1 MVKQFLSCIAILALA
16 SCGGA
21 GGSMASAPPPVSAPG
36 TPSTNLPTQ
45 NIVYANGQRLDLF
58 IPAANIRRTAMI
70 FVHGGGFTGGD
81 KKDLAGHAKL
91 YSDGGFI
98 TASVNYRLAPASPAP
113 AAQDDVTAALRW
125 MKNGGGGRGLAV
137 NKVIL
142 IGYSAGGTIAMMTAL
157 NSKSVVAAVISAA
170 GVSDIAELARS
181 TPHANLKADLAAY
194 LNGTTS
200 AAASPINQD
209 FRGAPPIFLI
219 HGDKDNLVP
228 IAQSVAMAEKL
239 KAAGNKLL
247 FKVVPGVG
255 HEVLLP
261 NPKLAEILQNIANY
275 AVAVV
280 EG

>member
-1 MVKQFLSCIAILALA
+1 
-16 SCGGA
+16 
-21 GGSMASAPPPVSAPG
+21 
-36 TPSTNLPTQ
+36 
-45 NIVYANGQRLDLF
+45 
-58 IPAANIRRTAMI
+58 MI

-137 NKVIL
+137 DKVIL